1 MRIHEFL
8 QYQASKRPNGVA
20 LEDWNGDKWT
30 FEREWNCTK
39 AVADLLKLTGVQRGD
54 RVLLVTE
61 NCAAVCAFIYAC
73 SLVGAWAVPVNARQ
87 TATEL
92 NRIVTHATP
101 RIAIFMSNV
110 SEDAKT
116 HGTSFEARD
125 VRGPWGTVMMAD
137 LDVSDPV
144 DTLDVAVMLYT
155 TGTTGT
161 PKGVMLSHGNLVYA
175 GKTSAKTRGI
185 TPDDTVY
192 GALPM
197 THVFGLASMLMAA
210 TFAGATIRLEARFGA
225 AKLYVALCDGVTI
238 LPAVPQMHAVLMQYA
253 AEQGIASI
261 AGGPLRYV
269 SSGAAPL
276 DPVWKRKAEA
286 FYGIALQNGYG
297 MTETSAGVC
306 TTKSAVGDPDISVG
320 PPLAGIEI
328 AIDETAMGGG
338 DGIGEVLTRGPHI
351 MLGYFRNED
360 ETEKVLD
367 AEGWMHTGDLGRID
381 DAGLLHILGRSKEL
395 IIRGGFNIYPPEVEA
410 AFNDHPDVIQTA
422 VIGRLT
428 STGDEEVLAFVQTP
442 SLDIVST
449 EVLRAFVEPRLSP
462 YKRPSQIIL
471 ALSLPAAPTGK
482 LLKHKLIDTFAD
494 QLR

>member
-8 QYQASKRPNGVA
+8 KHQAETRPDAIA
-20 LEDWNGDKWT
+20 LQDWDGDSWN
-30 FEREWNCTK
+30 FEREWSCAK
-39 AVADLLKLTGVQRGD
+39 AAADLLTLSGVQRGD

-92 NRIVTHATP
+92 NRIIKHATP
-101 RIAIFMSNV
+101 RIGVFMSNV
-110 SEDAKT
+110 SDDARA
-116 HGTSFEARD
+116 HGDCVTARD
-125 VRGPWGTVMMAD
+125 VHGPWGSVMMAE
-137 LDVSDPV
+137 LGASDPAP
-144 DTLDVAVMLYT
+144 DADVAVMLYT
-155 TGTTGT
+155 TGTTGP
-161 PKGVMLSHGNLVYA
+161 PKGVMLTHGNLVYA
-175 GKTSAKTRGI
+175 GKTSANTRGMTQNDI
-185 TPDDTVY
+185 VY

-210 TFAGATIRLEARFGA
+210 TFAGATIRLEARFA
-225 AKLYVALCDGVTI
+225 PAKLYVALTSGVTI
-238 LPAVPQMHAVLMQYA
+238 LPAVPQMHALLMQYT
-253 AEQGIASI
+253 AEQGIDTI

-306 TTKSAVGDPDISVG
+306 TTKSLFGDPDISVG
-320 PPLAGIEI
+320 PPLNGVEI
-328 AIDETAMGGG
+328 CIDETAQGGG

-351 MLGYFRNED
+351 MLGYFRNRED
-360 ETEKVLD
+360 TIKVLD
-367 AEGWMHTGDLGRID
+367 QDGWMHTGDLGRID
-381 DAGLLHILGRSKEL
+381 DKGLLHILGRSKEL

-410 AFNDHPDVIQTA
+410 AFNDHPNVVQSA
-422 VIGRLT
+422 VIGRT
-428 STGDEEVLAFVQTP
+428 TETGDEEVLAFVQVP
-442 SLDIVST
+442 MLDAVSQA
-449 EVLRAFVEPRLSP
+449 ELRNFVEQRLSP
-462 YKRPSQIIL
+462 YKRPSKIIL

-482 LLKHKLIDTFAD
+482 LLKHKLLDSFSD
-494 QLR
+494 QLS